1 MTEKRIRE
9 ILASVASGK
18 VGTDAAFEALKD
30 LPFEDLGFAKLDS
43 HRTMRRG
50 VPEVVFGEN
59 KTVDQIAAIGAR
71 VVRTGTN
78 LIITRLAADKARAL
92 KRKILRPTSTR
103 NWHRN
108 RDHRT
113 DQTHRAWNDHDH
125 QRGDFRHPGR

>member
-18 VGTDAAFEALKD
+18 VGAEAAFEALKD

-59 KTVDQIAAIGAR
+59 KTVEQMAAIGAR
-71 VVRTGTN
+71 VVKSGN
-78 LIITRLAADKARAL
+78 QPDHHAAGGRQGASAEAQDPAPQ
-92 KRKILRPTSTR
+92 IST
-103 NWHRN
+103 
-108 RDHRT
+108 
-113 DQTHRAWNDHDH
+113 
-125 QRGDFRHPGR
+125 